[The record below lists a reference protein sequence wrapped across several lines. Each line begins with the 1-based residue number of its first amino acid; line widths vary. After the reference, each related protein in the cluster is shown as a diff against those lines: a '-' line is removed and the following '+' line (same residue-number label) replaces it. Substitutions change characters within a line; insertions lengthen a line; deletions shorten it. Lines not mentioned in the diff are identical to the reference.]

1 MLCYATIQFYLT
13 LTVTRPL
20 SFLTR
25 TLPLLAL
32 PLRSIYSQSAAV
44 TLTSN
49 NRCKYFFEM
58 SPSVTRRIIDL
69 KKNSGRSSS
78 SDLECLRL
86 EVDWWRKSL
95 HQRPPMPTGI
105 VLWTKVFITVFIG
118 GIISLRGTARRKA
131 LFCCS
136 NSNSIVSKG

>member
-58 SPSVTRRIIDL
+58 SPSVTRRITDL
-69 KKNSGRSSS
+69 KKNSGLGMLGYEGPAKSYITERGRSSS

-86 EVDWWRKSL
+86 EVD
-95 HQRPPMPTGI
+95 
-105 VLWTKVFITVFIG
+105 
-118 GIISLRGTARRKA
+118 
-131 LFCCS
+131 
-136 NSNSIVSKG
+136 